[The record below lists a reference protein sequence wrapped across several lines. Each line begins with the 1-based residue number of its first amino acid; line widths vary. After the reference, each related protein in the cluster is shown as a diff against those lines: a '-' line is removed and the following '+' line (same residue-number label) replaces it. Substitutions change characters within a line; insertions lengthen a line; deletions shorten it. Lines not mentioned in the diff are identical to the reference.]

1 MNCTFRNVSL
11 AISLLYMYINN
22 LIILF
27 RRLTAYRDIAILIY
41 NVLETFLVLQ
51 YINSQ
56 VKLWQPNVYLD
67 EKLENKDQLILNAAQ
82 FNRNIIVLY

>member
-1 MNCTFRNVSL
+1 
-11 AISLLYMYINN
+11 MYINN